1 VAASNCGQCHTRGE
15 NPSVILSKNGFIQSY
30 QQWPELLASGG
41 HADFDCT
48 MCHVAHVSANHDRE
62 NAIRNECTAC
72 HADQTMAIHEGLTFV
87 RGDYSEDLT
96 CVSCHMPFVTVSA
109 TSASSEVVGEVGRM
123 GDTRTHIF
131 RINTAPVD
139 FHAFFSG
146 DGASV
151 VEDEEGRAAVTLD
164 FVCFRCHNDIGNA
177 GTNDSLDLASGV
189 ASNMHDIIRP

>member
-1 VAASNCGQCHTRGE
+1 VAASDCGQCHTRGE
-15 NPSVILSKNGFIQSY
+15 DPSVIFSKNGFIQSY
-30 QQWPELLASGG
+30 QQWPELLASGE

-48 MCHVAHVSANHDRE
+48 ICHEAHVSVNYDRE

-96 CVSCHMPFVTVSA
+96 CVSCHMPFVTASA
-109 TSASSEVVGEVGRM
+109 TSASNQVVGEVGRM

-139 FHAFFSG
+139 FHAFFTG

-151 VEDEEGRAAVTLD
+151 VKDDEGRAAVTMD
-164 FVCFRCHNDIGNA
+164 FVCFRCHNGIGNA
-177 GTNDSLDLASGV
+177 GIIDSLELASGV
-189 ASNMHDIIRP
+189 ASNMHDIVRP